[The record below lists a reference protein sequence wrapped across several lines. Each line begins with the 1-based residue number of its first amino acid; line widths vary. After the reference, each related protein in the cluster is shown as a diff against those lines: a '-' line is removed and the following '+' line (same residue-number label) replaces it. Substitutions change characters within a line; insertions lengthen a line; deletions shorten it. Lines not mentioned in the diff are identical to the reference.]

1 VRLLQQRDEQDEQD
15 QRAGQDDQD
24 GRHDREP
31 DREPDGEP
39 DREPDR
45 EERWE
50 QRLAWPVLI
59 AALVSVPAVFLTLLD
74 EPYESV
80 GTVVNVL
87 TGVVLVGETVVLL
100 WVSRDP
106 VDWLRRHWWL
116 VGLTFATVA
125 AVVLALG
132 PLQLLRLVRVFG
144 ALRIARAGRIMSAAR
159 KLQKRLGM
167 SGWWST
173 FVAVASG
180 LVVAAFVGVVLADPD
195 SRSRQMVEDAVGG
208 DLPFTLIAVVAGLL
222 LFGATVVVLHRE
234 RD

>member
-1 VRLLQQRDEQDEQD
+1 VRLLDRRDEEHEEQQEHEED
-15 QRAGQDDQD
+15 
-24 GRHDREP
+24 
-31 DREPDGEP
+31 
-39 DREPDR
+39 DR

-74 EPYESV
+74 DPYESV

-116 VGLTFATVA
+116 VGLTLATVA
-125 AVVLALG
+125 AVFLALG

-173 FVAVASG
+173 LVAVTAG
-180 LVVAAFVGVVLADPD
+180 LVVAAFVAVVLADPT

-234 RD
+234 QD